1 MWKLPF
7 AVLLLFSAGCPAF
20 MGNDVLFKCSGLFKD
35 DPSIEQLVE
44 GNWCAGY
51 IGGLN
56 DMAVLQAGLTKV
68 AFYCSPKKE
77 GLETGQVIRVFLLW
91 LESHPAVPHESAR
104 SLFLMAMRDSFPC
117 E

>member
-1 MWKLPF
+1 
-7 AVLLLFSAGCPAF
+7 

-56 DMAVLQAGLTKV
+56 DMAVVLSV
-68 AFYCSPKKE
+68 
-77 GLETGQVIRVFLLW
+77 
-91 LESHPAVPHESAR
+91 
-104 SLFLMAMRDSFPC
+104 M
-117 E
+117 